1 MNGIE
6 FLETLGF
13 EMQGEPIGTEEIDG
27 IYKLGGRYE
36 PGPTPKDGVVDG
48 KSLSIKQ
55 GFFFFTHITFFSQIS
70 RKSHAH
76 NVL

>member
-6 FLETLGF
+6 FLETPGF
-13 EMQGEPIGTEEIDG
+13 GMQGEPIGMEEIDG

-48 KSLSIKQ
+48 KSLTIK
-55 GFFFFTHITFFSQIS
+55 
-70 RKSHAH
+70 
-76 NVL
+76 